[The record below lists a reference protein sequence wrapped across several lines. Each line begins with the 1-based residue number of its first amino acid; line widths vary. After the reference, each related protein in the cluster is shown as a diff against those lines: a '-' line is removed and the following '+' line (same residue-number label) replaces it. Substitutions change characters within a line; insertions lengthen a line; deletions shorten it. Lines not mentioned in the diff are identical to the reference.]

1 MPISHAEAQE
11 LHLLI
16 AGFLGFAGDDA
27 EATREAVRAL
37 EIAALVV
44 SDTDPERWQE
54 RLDSQEICTVSE
66 DDNDQELT
74 FTREPMGR
82 VRVDALDTD
91 SHDSVRVI
99 LTPGSWDQVVNAM
112 E

>member
-16 AGFLGFAGDDA
+16 SGLGGHGFADLDA
-27 EATREAVRAL
+27 DAARAL

-54 RLDSQEICTVSE
+54 RLDSQEIVAISE

-82 VRVDALDTD
+82 VRVDARDSIFDT
-91 SHDSVRVI
+91 VCVI
-99 LTPGSWDQVVNAM
+99 LTPESWDQVVNAM